1 MKKRRLFAA
10 AAVLLVCGAAAA
22 QDAKKAGDQ
31 PRSETTGA
39 KEMSKKPIT
48 ITGLVSADGM
58 TLVGD
63 KDNKTYKVINPDFL
77 KENAGQRVR
86 VNARVSKDNTE
97 IQVSSVMVQTD
108 EPMLANKGDA
118 AFRR

>member
-1 MKKRRLFAA
+1 MKKRMLFAA

-22 QDAKKAGDQ
+22 QDAKPGQQTKTESAG
-31 PRSETTGA
+31 T
-39 KEMSKKPIT
+39 KEMSKKPISL
-48 ITGLVSADGM
+48 TGMVSTDGL

-63 KDNKTYKVINPDFL
+63 KDNKIYKVTNPDFL

-86 VNARVSKDNTE
+86 VSARVSKDNTE
-97 IQVSSVMVQTD
+97 IQVSSVMVQND
-108 EPMLANKGDA
+108 EPMVANRGDA